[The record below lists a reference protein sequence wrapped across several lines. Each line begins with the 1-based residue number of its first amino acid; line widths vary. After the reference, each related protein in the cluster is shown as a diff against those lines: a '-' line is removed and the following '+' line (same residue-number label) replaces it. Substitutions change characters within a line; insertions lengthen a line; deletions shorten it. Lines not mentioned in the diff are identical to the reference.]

1 VVASR
6 FSTTVSGLVYLFKLF
21 NQQFSISA
29 DLDIEKCGSNKI
41 HCIFAAK
48 FTLLDQMYLPCKC
61 LPACRTISFESEVFM
76 GKLNESISFLGHDL
90 DLNEFEYSQ
99 MNVYFK
105 ENSFLTSQRVE
116 RYGATDFLATCGG
129 LLGLFL
135 GVSVI
140 SLLEIAYFC
149 TVGLFSKLKVNKIVD
164 DGQTVPVEY
173 FQDFYVKKSKR
184 CFKLLKDLMAD
195 YFTKTTIQGFNYVSA
210 ERLSWIE
217 RVWWAVVIALSTL
230 CCSFL
235 ISSIIKQYEKS
246 PVVISYANEE
256 TSISEV
262 TSSLF
267 NVESE
272 S

>member
-1 VVASR
+1 MFV
-6 FSTTVSGLVYLFKLF
+6 
-21 NQQFSISA
+21 
-29 DLDIEKCGSNKI
+29 DLDIEKCGSNKR
-41 HCIFAAK
+41 HCINVVQT
-48 FTLLDQMYLPCKC
+48 TLADQMYLPCKC
-61 LPACRTISFESEVFM
+61 LPACTTISFESEVFM
-76 GKLNESISFLGHDL
+76 GKSNESASYLGHNL

-99 MNVYFK
+99 MNFYFK
-105 ENSFLTSQRVE
+105 ENYFLTSQRVE

-135 GVSVI
+135 GVSLV

-149 TVGLFSKLKVNKIVD
+149 TIGLFSKLRVAKRVD
-164 DGQTVPVEY
+164 AGQTVPVEY
-173 FQDFYVKKSKR
+173 FKDFYVKKSKR
-184 CFKLLKDLMAD
+184 CYKLLKDLMAD

-210 ERLSWIE
+210 EGLSWIE
-217 RVWWAVVIALSTL
+217 RVWWAVVIALSTF
-230 CCSFL
+230 CCSLL